1 MENMPIVAD
10 LMKNKIIAK
19 GYRTAEARGEARG
32 KAEGERTILL
42 RLMQKRF
49 GTLPHWVDER
59 LADETS
65 DELEQLGL
73 RLLDAQS
80 LGDLME

>member
-1 MENMPIVAD
+1 M
-10 LMKNKIIAK
+10 
-19 GYRTAEARGEARG
+19 
-32 KAEGERTILL
+32 L